1 MCGNNNCQQFGSVFH
16 AKDDCCVQPPAED
29 VFPGSGP
36 RCQGRNVDQGKCCSA
51 SRPCVEGEGDC
62 ETDQECRGQLVCGN
76 NNCKQFGD
84 VFHPKDDCCV
94 KPTEEFNNIVD
105 LSARCQGRNVDQG
118 KCCTAS
124 RPCVEGEGDCENDQ
138 ECSGELV
145 CGNNN
150 CQQFS
155 SIFHAKDDCC
165 VKPSSQTQ
173 KSTPAVDLS
182 IPFEPKLGQRCAGR
196 NYGVHIIESRYT
208 CQL

>member
-1 MCGNNNCQQFGSVFH
+1 M
-16 AKDDCCVQPPAED
+16 
-29 VFPGSGP
+29 
-36 RCQGRNVDQGKCCSA
+36 
-51 SRPCVEGEGDC
+51 
-62 ETDQECRGQLVCGN
+62 
-76 NNCKQFGD
+76 
-84 VFHPKDDCCV
+84 
-94 KPTEEFNNIVD
+94 
-105 LSARCQGRNVDQG
+105 DQG
-118 KCCTAS
+118 KCCTDS

-138 ECSGELV
+138 ECSAELV

-182 IPFEPKLGQRCAGR
+182 IPFEPKPGQRCAGR
-196 NYGVHIIESRYT
+196 NYGVHIIESRYM